1 MAQAPTPQERMM
13 KVQEVLMRAV
23 NRELTWIQAAEI
35 LGCTTR
41 SLRRWKLRYESRGV
55 EGLVD
60 GRTRGHRSSRS
71 IKREEV
77 EPLLRL
83 YRQRYAGF
91 NVRHFCS
98 IARRKHGL
106 KWSYSF
112 VRQALQSAGLVK
124 KRRARGRHLVR
135 RPPRACFGEMLHI
148 DGSHHVWL
156 TLRPTERQCLIVV
169 VDDATRRL
177 LYAQLHASETT
188 VAVLAAFHAV
198 FSQHGLPQTFYT
210 DRASWAVC
218 TRKPGTVDEKR
229 TVTQV
234 GRALERLG
242 VEHILA
248 YSPQARG
255 RSERVN
261 RTLQDRLVKELK
273 SAGIRTVERA
283 NRYLVETF
291 IPEYNAE
298 IPRPPADPV
307 SAFVTAGDAP
317 LDQILCHEELR
328 TVGKD
333 NTVVLEGVRLQISKQ
348 PGRKTCA
355 GLDVTVRRHLDH
367 THSIWRGPQ
376 CWGRFDRLG
385 RALSVPDL
393 RADRPSETTGQIVV
407 SKAVT

>member
-1 MAQAPTPQERMM
+1 MARAPTPQERMM

-41 SLRRWKLRYESRGV
+41 SLRRWRRRYERSGV
-55 EGLVD
+55 NGLVD

-71 IKREEV
+71 IARHEV
-77 EPLLRL
+77 DPLLQL
-83 YRQRYAGF
+83 YRERYAGY

-106 KWSYSF
+106 RWSYSF
-112 VRQALQSAGLVK
+112 VRQVLQHAGLVK
-124 KRRARGRHLVR
+124 KRRSRGRHLTR
-135 RPPRACFGEMLHI
+135 RPPRDCFGELLHI
-148 DGSHHVWL
+148 DGSHHEWL
-156 TLRPTERQCLIVV
+156 MRRPGERQCLIAV

-177 LYAQLHASETT
+177 LYAQLHDRESTEAILT
-188 VAVLAAFHAV
+188 AFHAV
-198 FSQHGLPQTFYT
+198 FTQYGLPQAVYT
-210 DRASWAVC
+210 DRASWAVT
-218 TRKPGTVDEKR
+218 TRKPGSAEEQQTM
-229 TVTQV
+229 TQV

-261 RTLQDRLVKELK
+261 RTLQDRLVKELH
-273 SAGIRTVERA
+273 SAGVRTMERA
-283 NRYLVETF
+283 NRYLMEAF
-291 IPEYNAE
+291 LPPYNLE
-298 IPRPPADPV
+298 IPRSPADPI
-307 SAFVTAGDAP
+307 SAFVTIGGAP
-317 LDQILCHEELR
+317 LDQILCHQEVR

-333 NTVVLEGVRLQISKQ
+333 NTVVLAGVRLQIGKQ

-355 GLDVTVRRHLDH
+355 GLEVLVRRHLDG

-376 CWGRFDRLG
+376 CWGRYDRRG
-385 RALSVPDL
+385 QPSSAGSGPGERA
-393 RADRPSETTGQIVV
+393 A
-407 SKAVT
+407 

>member
-13 KVQEVLMRAV
+13 KVQEVLMRAI

-35 LGCTTR
+35 LGCNTR
-41 SLRRWKLRYESRGV
+41 SLRRWRLRYESRGV

-60 GRTRGHRSSRS
+60 GRTRGHRSPRS
-71 IKREEV
+71 IKRAEV

-112 VRQALQSAGLVK
+112 VRQVLQNAGLVK
-124 KRRARGRHLVR
+124 KRRPRGRHLLR
-135 RPPRACFGEMLHI
+135 RPPRACFGELLHI
-148 DGSHHVWL
+148 DGSHHAWL
-156 TLRPTERQCLIVV
+156 TRRPDERQCLIAV

-177 LYAQLHASETT
+177 LYAQLHKGETSA
-188 VAVLAAFHAV
+188 AVLAAFHAV
-198 FSQHGLPQTFYT
+198 FTQHGLPQAIYT

-218 TRKPGTVDEKR
+218 TRKPGTPDERR
-229 TVTQV
+229 TMTQV

-242 VEHILA
+242 VGHILA

-261 RTLQDRLVKELK
+261 RTLQDRLVKELH
-273 SAGIRTVERA
+273 SVGVRTMERA
-283 NRYLVETF
+283 NRYLLATF
-291 IPEYNAE
+291 LPEYNTE

-307 SAFVTAGDAP
+307 SAFVTAAGTP
-317 LDQILCHEELR
+317 LEQILCHEEIR

-333 NTVVLEGVRLQISKQ
+333 NTVVLEGVRLQIAKQ

-355 GLDVTVRRHLDH
+355 GLEVTVRRHLDN

-376 CWGRFDRLG
+376 CWGCFDRHG
-385 RALSVPDL
+385 RALSG
-393 RADRPSETTGQIVV
+393 TQTQGG
-407 SKAVT
+407 KAA